1 MHIAVVLRDR
11 CQFKKCSQECYHY
24 CPLVRSGVKV
34 VEFGE
39 DGYPIISEELCEG
52 CGICVHKCPFKAIKI
67 INLPEEL
74 GEGLIHKYGKN
85 GFRLYRLPSIPRNKV
100 IGLIGPNGIGKT
112 TAIKIMSGN
121 LIPNFGEEKSSWDK
135 VIERFSGTEYESYFS
150 ALRDGEI
157 KVALKPQYV
166 DMIPRIYRGKAIDLL
181 KKVCEDTE
189 RIREISAHLGMD
201 GFMNRDLSNLS
212 GGELQILT
220 IAAAILTDSDVLFF
234 DEPSSYL
241 DIKQRLK
248 IAQFLKKLSRERKVY
263 VVEHDLALLDFIAD
277 TVHILYGSAGAYG
290 IISHP
295 KSVRNGVNEYIA
307 GFLRDENVR
316 IRNWKIEFS
325 VSAPKRRIGTSVICQ
340 WNPFRK
346 KLGDFVLN
354 AEGGEVYLGE
364 VVGIVGPNAIGKT
377 TFMKILAGVLE
388 PDDGS
393 VVMPA
398 KISYKPQYI
407 RIDYDGTV
415 EDLLVE
421 TLKEKLT
428 DAFTKNEIIKP
439 LGVDSIYNKE
449 VNNLSGGELQTLA
462 IAVCLAREADIYLL
476 DEPSAYLD
484 SNQRMAV
491 AKTILRV
498 MEKSGSAAMIVDHDV
513 YFIDAISSALIVF
526 RGKPSEYG
534 DATSPMNMHEGMN
547 LFLRDIG
554 ITFRREPT
562 TKRPRINDPDSY
574 LDRKQKEMGEYYYVV
589 GAE

>member
-1 MHIAVVLRDR
+1 M
-11 CQFKKCSQECYHY
+11 
-24 CPLVRSGVKV
+24 
-34 VEFGE
+34 
-39 DGYPIISEELCEG
+39 
-52 CGICVHKCPFKAIKI
+52 
-67 INLPEEL
+67 
-74 GEGLIHKYGKN
+74 
-85 GFRLYRLPSIPRNKV
+85 
-100 IGLIGPNGIGKT
+100 
-112 TAIKIMSGN
+112 
-121 LIPNFGEEKSSWDK
+121 
-135 VIERFSGTEYESYFS
+135 
-150 ALRDGEI
+150 
-157 KVALKPQYV
+157 
-166 DMIPRIYRGKAIDLL
+166 
-181 KKVCEDTE
+181 
-189 RIREISAHLGMD
+189 
-201 GFMNRDLSNLS
+201 
-212 GGELQILT
+212 
-220 IAAAILTDSDVLFF
+220 
-234 DEPSSYL
+234 
-241 DIKQRLK
+241 
-248 IAQFLKKLSRERKVY
+248 
-263 VVEHDLALLDFIAD
+263 
-277 TVHILYGSAGAYG
+277 
-290 IISHP
+290 
-295 KSVRNGVNEYIA
+295 
-307 GFLRDENVR
+307 
-316 IRNWKIEFS
+316 
-325 VSAPKRRIGTSVICQ
+325 ICQ

-354 AEGGEVYLGE
+354 ADGGEVYLGE

-415 EDLLVE
+415 ENLLVE

-439 LGVDSIYNKE
+439 LGVDSIYNKD
-449 VNNLSGGELQTLA
+449 VKNLSGGELQTLA

-589 GAE
+589 GTE